1 MHKVV
6 HITSV
11 HPAFD
16 IRIFHKECKTLTE
29 FGYEV
34 VLVVQYEQDEKH
46 DRIRIRA
53 LPKPR
58 NRIERMVSTT
68 WQGYQLAI
76 QENAQVYHFHD
87 PELIPVGLLLKA
99 QGKKVIYDVHED
111 VPRDIVSKTWIPK
124 YFRQIIAGIFEKL
137 EDFAAR
143 YYDAIVTATPFI
155 LGRFLKLNCNA
166 VNINNYPILDE
177 LYLSNV
183 DWNKKERAV
192 CYVGGIT
199 DIRGIFEMVEAIG
212 HTEAKLLLAGQF
224 SSPVQ
229 RAKAATMPGWAKVQE
244 LGQLNRIEVAQTL
257 QRVMAGLVVFYPMDC
272 HINAQ
277 PNKMFEYMSAGIPV
291 IASNFPLWQEIIE
304 GNECG
309 ICVEPLNPTAIAQ
322 AIQWIIDH
330 PDEAKRMGENG
341 RKAVEKKYNWETEAV
356 SLLNL
361 YKSILD

>member
-1 MHKVV
+1 MYKVV

-16 IRIFHKECKTLTE
+16 TRIFHKECKTLAK
-29 FGYEV
+29 FGYKV
-34 VLVVQYEQDEKH
+34 VLIVQHEQNKEIDG
-46 DRIRIRA
+46 IQIQA
-53 LPKPR
+53 LPKSL
-58 NRIERMVSTT
+58 NRIERMLSTT
-68 WQGYQLAI
+68 WHAYHLAI
-76 QENAQVYHFHD
+76 KENAQIYHFHD

-111 VPRDIVSKTWIPK
+111 VPRDILSKTWIPK
-124 YFRQIIAGIFEKL
+124 YFRQIIAGVCERL

-155 LGRFLKLNCNA
+155 CGRFLKLGCNA
-166 VNINNYPILDE
+166 VNVNNYPILDE

-199 DIRGIFEMVEAIG
+199 EIRGIFEMVEAIG

-229 RAKAATMPGWAKVQE
+229 RAKAATMPGWTKVQE
-244 LGQLNRIEVAQTL
+244 LGQLNRMEVAQTL
-257 QRVMAGLVVFYPMDC
+257 ERVMAGLVVLYPTDC
-272 HINAQ
+272 YLKAL
-277 PNKMFEYMSAGIPV
+277 PVKMFEYMSAGIPV

-309 ICVEPLNPTAIAQ
+309 ICVDPMKPTLIAQ
-322 AIQWIIDH
+322 AIQLIIDH
-330 PDEAKRMGENG
+330 PDEAKHMGENG

-361 YKSILD
+361 YKSILS